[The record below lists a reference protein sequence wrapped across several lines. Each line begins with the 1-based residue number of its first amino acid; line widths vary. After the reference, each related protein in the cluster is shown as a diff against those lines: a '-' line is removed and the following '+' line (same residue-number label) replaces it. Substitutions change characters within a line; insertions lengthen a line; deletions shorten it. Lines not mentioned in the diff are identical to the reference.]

1 VNIHVV
7 NIIRALIQQ
16 VKATAVWTW
25 RVLEMMPP
33 TLTTER
39 PAEVWTAISR
49 GAISGTEA
57 LLSGVYPTIGDL
69 TVLLRCAALFGRDGM

>member
-1 VNIHVV
+1 
-7 NIIRALIQQ
+7 
-16 VKATAVWTW
+16 
-25 RVLEMMPP
+25 MMPP

-49 GAISGTEA
+49 GAISGAEA

-69 TVLLRCAALFGRDGM
+69 SVLLRCAALFGRDGM